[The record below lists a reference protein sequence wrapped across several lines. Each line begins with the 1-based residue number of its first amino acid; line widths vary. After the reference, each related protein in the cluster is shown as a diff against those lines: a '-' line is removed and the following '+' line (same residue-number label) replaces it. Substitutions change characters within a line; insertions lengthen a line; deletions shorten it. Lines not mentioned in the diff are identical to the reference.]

1 MKLIYSGKT
10 KEFTPELQEKVEGKL
25 SKLSKHVEQRG
36 EREAHI
42 SHQVVRHLH
51 NICLEVKFY
60 DHNVVAE
67 GSNGDLEAAVCEA
80 IEKLEAQILKLRD
93 RWRDTH
99 RDPKAVRNSK
109 ENWDQPAAANGS
121 VKAAVEPAVNGSNGK
136 KPRIFRVTPQNGQKP
151 MTVEEAMLEMESSD
165 PYVVYR
171 DADRDCVSVL
181 VRRSDGNFDLIQS

>member
-10 KEFTPELQEKVEGKL
+10 KEFTPELEKKIESKL
-25 SKLSKHVEQRG
+25 SKLSKHIEQRG

-51 NICLEVKFY
+51 TICIEVKFY

-67 GSNGDLEAAVCEA
+67 GSNADLETAAYEA
-80 IEKLEAQILKLRD
+80 IEKLEVQVLKLRD
-93 RWRDTH
+93 RWRATH

-109 ENWDQPAAANGS
+109 ENWEQGSVTAAAPATPTPGNGTS
-121 VKAAVEPAVNGSNGK
+121 AKR
-136 KPRIFRVTPQNGQKP
+136 PRIFHVSPQNGRKP
-151 MTVEEAMLEMESSD
+151 MTVDEALLEMDGSD
-165 PYVVYR
+165 SYMVYQ
-171 DADRDCVSVL
+171 DADRNCLSVL

>member
-10 KEFTPELQEKVEGKL
+10 KEFTPEFEEKIAGKL

-51 NICLEVKFY
+51 VIRIELRFY

-67 GSNGDLEAAVCEA
+67 CSDSDLETA
-80 IEKLEAQILKLRD
+80 ICDAIAKVEGQVLKLKD

-99 RDPKAVRNSK
+99 RDPKAVRSSK
-109 ENWDQPAAANGS
+109 ENWDQPNGS
-121 VKAAVEPAVNGSNGK
+121 VPVPAVNGAPGK
-136 KPRIFRVTPQNGQKP
+136 KPRIFQVVPHDARKP
-151 MTVEEAMLEMESSD
+151 MTAEEALLEMEGD
-165 PYVVYR
+165 DQYMVYR
-171 DADRDCVSVL
+171 DADRNCLSVL
-181 VRRSDGNFDLIQS
+181 VRREDGNFDLIQS